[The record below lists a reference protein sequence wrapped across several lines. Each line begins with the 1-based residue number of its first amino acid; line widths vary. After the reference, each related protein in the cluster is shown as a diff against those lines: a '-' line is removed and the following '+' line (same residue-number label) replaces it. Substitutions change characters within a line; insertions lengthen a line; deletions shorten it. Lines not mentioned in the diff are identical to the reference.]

1 MNYTTAVKP
10 SSSTDSSPPTS
21 DSSRETSKV
30 HDEDRFTLE
39 NEIDNA
45 ISHVNS
51 SMIASPPQPPPSAPP
66 PSTPP
71 LMPPPNGSPPPPP
84 PPSSSSFVNNPEDWN
99 MDQVADWLKSVGL
112 GNVSN
117 IFIGKSY
124 EQWYMIDV
132 KTCIS

>member
-21 DSSRETSKV
+21 DSSRATSKV
-30 HDEDRFTLE
+30 HEEDRFTLE

-51 SMIASPPQPPPSAPP
+51 SMLTTSSPPQPPPSAPP

-71 LMPPPNGSPPPPP
+71 FMPPPSGSPPPL
-84 PPSSSSFVNNPEDWN
+84 PSSTTTNPEDWN
-99 MDQVADWLKSVGL
+99 IDQVADWLKSVGL
-112 GNVSN
+112 ANVSS
-117 IFIGKSY
+117 IFVGMY
-124 EQWYMIDV
+124 VLYA
-132 KTCIS
+132 